1 MDTDI
6 FIIHIESEDIA
17 NNVDK
22 WFDTSGYD
30 KNDDRPL
37 TIGINKKYQECLRMN
52 YMERLR

>member
-37 TIGINKKYQECLRMN
+37 TIGINKKY
-52 YMERLR
+52 

>member
-22 WFDTSGYD
+22 WFNTSGYD
-30 KNDDRPL
+30 KNDKTVR
-37 TIGINKKYQECLRMN
+37 
-52 YMERLR
+52 